1 MTDPL
6 SQRVQAA
13 VRDALATTSQNTS
26 AGLDVSAD
34 LITSAVLAEVHR
46 QHAAA
51 EPPADRYRAAWQ
63 SAQRGRREARAE
75 LARLLHETQ
84 ERIAELERLRARLD
98 DVHRTPQDNIT
109 PAEVRL
115 EQYGRRTK
123 TWSTATYDS
132 GTEKALH
139 EIACQLRDTLE
150 DTRDQRNAARL
161 KVAGL
166 EDRVAELEKQLAE
179 STRADHY
186 TEAART
192 ATETAARLRAE
203 GHTTRARGAE
213 DVADL
218 LHAAA
223 RQETAAP
230 DAAPWPPVTVYTV
243 EIWDT
248 DTWVG
253 ASRKCGTP
261 DEARERRDAAR
272 RRLPNGR
279 FRIVRWDETSTV
291 METDP
296 EPTQP

>member
-6 SQRVQAA
+6 PQRVQAA

-51 EPPADRYRAAWQ
+51 EPTVDHDTDDVRDQLLDAIDFNYVVGVLGYSTPEELLAKYDASQKPAARAAVY
-63 SAQRGRREARAE
+63 A
-75 LARLLHETQ
+75 
-84 ERIAELERLRARLD
+84 
-98 DVHRTPQDNIT
+98 
-109 PAEVRL
+109 
-115 EQYGRRTK
+115 
-123 TWSTATYDS
+123 
-132 GTEKALH
+132 
-139 EIACQLRDTLE
+139 
-150 DTRDQRNAARL
+150 
-161 KVAGL
+161 
-166 EDRVAELEKQLAE
+166 
-179 STRADHY
+179 
-186 TEAART
+186 EAART

-203 GHTTRARGAE
+203 GHTTRALGAE